1 MRKTLIAMGVLATLV
16 ACRKSKAPD
25 AYPSTLPAPTAVEER
40 PQATLPFELFDHFI
54 IIDVEDSSGA
64 RHAFLLDT
72 GASFTVLDKSVA
84 DAFGAKPFV
93 AEDGSTLGQAVRS
106 ASGKEVDLG
115 NLQVMPS
122 IKVGD
127 FALRGEVGAYIADL
141 APVRHVSGLNV
152 RGILGFQ
159 TLGLPFTIDYP
170 RKELRLN
177 VDQLQ
182 PGQPGVLRLEEN
194 DASYSPNVE
203 LEIGGR
209 KGLALIDTGSGE
221 CMAIP
226 TKFARTLAY
235 SVAPIATGFSQT
247 ISGTTED
254 ESGRLRLDISL
265 AGHKIEDP
273 IVDLIPPGSYRLGSA
288 LLKSFEITFDQERNL
303 VRFRR
308 ASETPVRCEPVVSVG
323 FYVGRTQTNE
333 WVVALILPGPKDIGI
348 EPGDL
353 LQTINGKDATNMTK
367 PEMKEL
373 WRQEKEIRVTLKRGE
388 ELIQR
393 VVPVRTLVP

>member
-1 MRKTLIAMGVLATLV
+1 MRKTLIVLGVLASLL
-16 ACRKSKAPD
+16 ACHKPKARD
-25 AYPSTLPAPTAVEER
+25 AYPKLPAPEAVDER
-40 PQATLPFELFDHFI
+40 PQATLSFELFDHFI
-54 IIDVEDSSGA
+54 IIDVEDTGGA

-93 AEDGSTLGQAVRS
+93 ADDGSTLGQAVRS

-127 FALRGEVGAYIADL
+127 FVLRGEVGAYIADL
-141 APVRHVSGLNV
+141 APVRYVSGLNV

-170 RKELRLN
+170 RRELRLN
-177 VDQLQ
+177 VDQLH
-182 PGQPGVLRLEEN
+182 PGQPGVLKLEES

-221 CMAIP
+221 CMAIS
-226 TKFARTLAY
+226 TELARTLPY
-235 SVAPIATGFSQT
+235 SVEPIATGFSQT

-254 ESGRLRLDISL
+254 ESGRLELDVSL

-273 IVDLIPPGSYRLGSA
+273 IVDLIPPGSHRLGSA
-288 LLKSFEITFDQERNL
+288 LLENFEITFDQERNL
-303 VRFRR
+303 VRFLR
-308 ASETPVRCEPVVSVG
+308 ASKTPVRCEPLLSVG
-323 FYVGRTQTNE
+323 FYVGRTPANE

-348 EPGDL
+348 QPGDL
-353 LQTINGKDATNMTK
+353 LQTINGKDATHMTK

-373 WRQEKEIRVTLKRGE
+373 WRNEKEIQVTLKRAQ
-388 ELIQR
+388 ELIER